1 MLKFLSS
8 MAATLLLA
16 LALPAA
22 AAPDW
27 TVDAAKSR
35 LAFKV
40 SVNGQVVDG
49 RFPGFGA
56 VIRFDPADLA
66 SSSVRIT
73 VDTTGIKTGDAT
85 RDAML
90 PKPAWFNVLGF
101 PQATFQSTRFVAD
114 GPGRFICEGKLTIKG
129 ITQDIKLPFSI
140 DIRGN
145 KAVARGT
152 GTIRRLDYKIGEGPD
167 FATGT
172 PVALEVKVLFDV
184 TATRKN

>member
-1 MLKFLSS
+1 MIKFISS
-8 MAATLLLA
+8 MAVTLLLV

-35 LAFKV
+35 LTFKV
-40 SVNGQVVDG
+40 TVNGQVVDG

-73 VDTTGIKTGDAT
+73 VDTTGIRTGDAT

-101 PQATFQSTRFVAD
+101 PQATFQSTRFLVD

-129 ITQDIKLPFSI
+129 ITQDIKLPFTI

-145 KAVARGT
+145 RAVARGT
-152 GTIRRLDYKIGEGPD
+152 GTIRRLDYRIGEGPD

-172 PVALEVKVLFDV
+172 PVALDVKVLFDV

>member
-1 MLKFLSS
+1 MTRFISS
-8 MAATLLLA
+8 FIAALLLA
-16 LALPAA
+16 LALPAT

-27 TVDAAKSR
+27 TVDAARSR

-40 SVNGQVVDG
+40 TVNGQVVDG
-49 RFPGFGA
+49 RFPGFGS

-66 SSSVRIT
+66 SSSVKIT

-114 GPGRFICEGKLTIKG
+114 GPDRFICEGKLTIKG
-129 ITQDIKLPFSI
+129 ITKDIRLPFSI
-140 DIRGN
+140 DIRGK
-145 KAVARGT
+145 KAVVRGT
-152 GTIRRLDYKIGEGPD
+152 GTIRRLDYRIGEGPD